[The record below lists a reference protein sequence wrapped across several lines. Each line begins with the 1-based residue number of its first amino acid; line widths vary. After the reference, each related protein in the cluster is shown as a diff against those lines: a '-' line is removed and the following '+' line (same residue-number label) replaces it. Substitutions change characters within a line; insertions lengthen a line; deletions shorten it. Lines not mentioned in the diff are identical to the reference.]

1 MLKSLELSGFKSF
14 AKKSELEFSAPI
26 TSIVGP
32 NGSGKS
38 NIAESIRFVLGEQSL
53 KSLRGKKGEDMIFN
67 GSKAIPAMNRAH
79 VSITFDNS
87 KRMFSLEGELSGDIN
102 LNFDEITIT
111 REVYRDGTNKYL
123 INGSQVRLR
132 DIIELLASVN
142 IGASGHHII
151 SQGEADR
158 ILNANIV
165 ERRTM
170 IEEALGLKIYQ
181 WKISDG
187 EKKLER
193 TRENTEKAES
203 LRREIAPHIK
213 FLKKQVEKVEKA
225 EELRVELSSL
235 YAEYLKREEF
245 YVTREKEKIGK
256 EKSALT
262 NTLRDV
268 EKMIGSIKDSLAS
281 RERNQETFSSLR
293 RFEEGLRAIRR
304 DKDELSRKLGRLE
317 GRIEI
322 EEERKKE
329 AEANTQEEE
338 GAQIPVSRVRSFAE
352 RINSLLAEGEMV
364 DDIVTIKSLFVALKQ
379 LTNDFLA
386 LLHENIP
393 QRAVF
398 SDEDFAR
405 LRSECVAVEE
415 DIFKKEGEENS
426 LNLEYMKAKSELEK
440 DKDLSHEHERKLYE
454 LSAHRSECVSKLD
467 ILFSKEH
474 SVLREEE
481 IMKIEIEEAKVLIGN
496 DAMRYQT
503 FELDESSLLSESR
516 EIQEDR
522 RKKLERTKIRLEDMG
537 AAGGAELMREYQ
549 EVSERDTFLEREIG
563 DLKRSAEDIEALI
576 TNLREKLNNQFSE
589 GIEKINKQFDEFFK
603 LMFGGGAATLS
614 IVEEKRKQKSI
625 GFDPDTGEELYD
637 ELSEDEDIKHGID
650 IKVSLPQKKIRDLQ
664 MLSGGER
671 ALTSIALIF
680 AVSQVNPPPFLVL
693 DETDAA
699 LDEANSR
706 KYADMLENLAKH
718 SQLVVI
724 THNRETMSRAGVLYG
739 ITTAGDAASRLL
751 SVKFEEAVAVA
762 K

>member
-38 NIAESIRFVLGEQSL
+38 NVAESIRFVLGEQSL

-67 GSKAIPAMNRAH
+67 GSKTIPAMNRAH
-79 VSITFDNS
+79 VSITFDNT
-87 KRMFSLEGELSGDIN
+87 KRVFSLEGELSGDIN

-132 DIIELLASVN
+132 DVVELLASVN

-158 ILNANIV
+158 ILNANII

-170 IEEALGLKIYQ
+170 IEESLGLKIYQ

-225 EELRVELSSL
+225 EQLRVELSDL

-245 YVTREKEKIGK
+245 YIVREKEKIGK
-256 EKSALT
+256 EKGVLVA
-262 NTLRDV
+262 TLRDV

-281 RERNQETFSSLR
+281 REKNLDTLSGLR
-293 RFEEGLRAIRR
+293 RFEEGLRTIRAE
-304 DKDELSRKLGRLE
+304 KDELSRKLGRLE

-322 EEERKKE
+322 EQERKKE
-329 AEANTQEEE
+329 LEEMSKEEE
-338 GAQIPVSRVRSFAE
+338 VAQISASKARGFAE
-352 RINSLLAEGEMV
+352 KISELSAKGEVENDVFTLKPILA
-364 DDIVTIKSLFVALKQ
+364 ALKQ
-379 LTNDFLA
+379 LASDFLET
-386 LLHENIP
+386 LRESTP
-393 QRAVF
+393 QRVVF
-398 SDEDFAR
+398 SEEDFER
-405 LRSECVAVEE
+405 LKGECEVIEK
-415 DIFKKEGEENS
+415 DIERKEGEENS
-426 LNLEYMKAKSELEK
+426 LNLEYMKAKAELEK
-440 DKDLSHEHERKLYE
+440 DKDLSHDRERKLYE

-467 ILFSKEH
+467 ILSSKEH
-474 SVLREEE
+474 SVLRDEEMMRTE
-481 IMKIEIEEAKVLIGN
+481 QQEALVLIGA
-496 DAMRYQT
+496 DSLRYKD
-503 FELDESSLLSESR
+503 FELDEVSAATEPR

-522 RKKLERTKIRLEDMG
+522 RKKMERIKIRLEDMG
-537 AAGGAELMREYQ
+537 GAGGVELMREYQ
-549 EVSERDTFLEREIG
+549 EVSERDTFLEREIF
-563 DLKRSAEDIEALI
+563 DLKKSAEDIESLI
-576 TNLREKLNNQFSE
+576 SNLREKLNKQFSD

-603 LMFGGGAATLS
+603 LMFDGGNASLL
-614 IVEEKRKQKSI
+614 IIEEKRKPKSI
-625 GFDPDTGEELYD
+625 GFDPDTGEELYE
-637 ELSEDEDIKHGID
+637 ELSDDEEVKYGID

-706 KYADMLENLAKH
+706 KYADMLTNLARH

>member
-102 LNFDEITIT
+102 LNFDKITIT

-132 DIIELLASVN
+132 DVIELLASVN

-158 ILNANIV
+158 ILNANII

-245 YVTREKEKIGK
+245 YLTREKEKIGK

-281 RERNQETFSSLR
+281 RERNLETLSSLR

-329 AEANTQEEE
+329 AESNVQEEE
-338 GAQIPVSRVRSFAE
+338 GAQISVSRVRSFAE
-352 RINSLLAEGEMV
+352 RINSLLTEGE
-364 DDIVTIKSLFVALKQ
+364 TINDVLAVRTLFTSLKQ
-379 LTNDFLA
+379 ITNDLLA
-386 LLHENIP
+386 VLRENIP
-393 QRAVF
+393 QRVIF
-398 SDEDFAR
+398 SEEDFTR
-405 LRSECVAVEE
+405 LKSECEE
-415 DIFKKEGEENS
+415 IEENIRQKDGEENS

-467 ILFSKEH
+467 ILSSKEH
-474 SVLREEE
+474 SVLRDEEM
-481 IMKIEIEEAKVLIGN
+481 MKTEIEEAKVLIGN

-503 FELDESSLLSESR
+503 FEIDESSLMSESR

-522 RKKLERTKIRLEDMG
+522 RKKMERMKIRLEDMG

-576 TNLREKLNNQFSE
+576 TNLRDKLNNQFSE

-603 LMFGGGAATLS
+603 LMFDGGSATLS
-614 IVEEKRKQKSI
+614 IIEEKRKQKSI

-637 ELSEDEDIKHGID
+637 ESSEDEDIKYGID
-650 IKVSLPQKKIRDLQ
+650 IKVNLPQKKIRDLQ

>member
-67 GSKAIPAMNRAH
+67 GSKAIPVMNRAH

-102 LNFDEITIT
+102 LNFDKITIT

-158 ILNANIV
+158 ILNANII

-245 YVTREKEKIGK
+245 YLTREKEKIGK
-256 EKSALT
+256 EKSVLT

-281 RERNQETFSSLR
+281 RERNLETLSSLR

-329 AEANTQEEE
+329 AESNVQEEE

-352 RINSLLAEGEMV
+352 RVNSLLSEGETIN
-364 DDIVTIKSLFVALKQ
+364 DILAIRTLFASLKQ
-379 LTNDFLA
+379 LTSDFLVI
-386 LLHENIP
+386 LRENIP
-393 QRAVF
+393 QRVIF
-398 SDEDFAR
+398 SEEDFAR
-405 LRSECVAVEE
+405 LRSECVSVEE
-415 DIFKKEGEENS
+415 DILKKEGEENS

-467 ILFSKEH
+467 VLSSKEH
-474 SVLREEE
+474 SVLRDEEM
-481 IMKIEIEEAKVLIGN
+481 MKTEIEEAKVLIGN
-496 DAMRYQT
+496 DSMRYQT
-503 FELDESSLLSESR
+503 FEIDESSLMSEPR

-522 RKKLERTKIRLEDMG
+522 RKKMERMKIRLEDMG

-576 TNLREKLNNQFSE
+576 TNLRDKLNNQFSE

-603 LMFGGGAATLS
+603 LMFDGGSATLS
-614 IVEEKRKQKSI
+614 IIEEKRKQKSI

-637 ELSEDEDIKHGID
+637 EASEDEDVKYGID
-650 IKVSLPQKKIRDLQ
+650 IKVNLPQKKIRDLQ

>member
-132 DIIELLASVN
+132 DVIELLASVN

-158 ILNANIV
+158 ILNANII

-256 EKSALT
+256 EKSALA
-262 NTLRDV
+262 NALRDV

-281 RERNQETFSSLR
+281 RERNQETLSSLR

-329 AEANTQEEE
+329 IEASAKEEE
-338 GAQIPVSRVRSFAE
+338 GAQIPVSRVRSFTE
-352 RINSLLAEGEMV
+352 KINTLITEGETA
-364 DDIVTIKSLFVALKQ
+364 DDILATKSIFVALKQ
-379 LTNDFLA
+379 LTSDFLG
-386 LLHENIP
+386 
-393 QRAVF
+393 RRF
-398 SDEDFAR
+398 
-405 LRSECVAVEE
+405 RS
-415 DIFKKEGEENS
+415 
-426 LNLEYMKAKSELEK
+426 
-440 DKDLSHEHERKLYE
+440 
-454 LSAHRSECVSKLD
+454 
-467 ILFSKEH
+467 
-474 SVLREEE
+474 
-481 IMKIEIEEAKVLIGN
+481 
-496 DAMRYQT
+496 T
-503 FELDESSLLSESR
+503 
-516 EIQEDR
+516 
-522 RKKLERTKIRLEDMG
+522 TK
-537 AAGGAELMREYQ
+537 
-549 EVSERDTFLEREIG
+549 
-563 DLKRSAEDIEALI
+563 
-576 TNLREKLNNQFSE
+576 
-589 GIEKINKQFDEFFK
+589 
-603 LMFGGGAATLS
+603 
-614 IVEEKRKQKSI
+614 
-625 GFDPDTGEELYD
+625 
-637 ELSEDEDIKHGID
+637 
-650 IKVSLPQKKIRDLQ
+650 
-664 MLSGGER
+664 
-671 ALTSIALIF
+671 
-680 AVSQVNPPPFLVL
+680 
-693 DETDAA
+693 
-699 LDEANSR
+699 
-706 KYADMLENLAKH
+706 
-718 SQLVVI
+718 
-724 THNRETMSRAGVLYG
+724 
-739 ITTAGDAASRLL
+739 
-751 SVKFEEAVAVA
+751 
-762 K
+762 

>member
-38 NIAESIRFVLGEQSL
+38 NVAESIRFVLGEQSL

-67 GSKAIPAMNRAH
+67 GSKTIPAMNRAH

-87 KRMFSLEGELSGDIN
+87 KRMFSIEGELAGDIN

-132 DIIELLASVN
+132 DVIELLASVN

-170 IEEALGLKIYQ
+170 VEEALGLKIYQ

-225 EELRVELSSL
+225 EQLRVELSSL
-235 YAEYLKREEF
+235 YAEYLRREEF
-245 YVTREKEKIGK
+245 YLTREKEKIGK
-256 EKSALT
+256 EKKILT
-262 NTLRDV
+262 ESLRDV
-268 EKMIGSIKDSLAS
+268 ERMIGSIKDSLAS
-281 RERNQETFSSLR
+281 REKNLDTLSGLR
-293 RFEEGLRAIRR
+293 RFEEGLRAIRAK
-304 DKDELSRKLGRLE
+304 KDELSRKLGRLE
-317 GRIEI
+317 GRIEL

-329 AEANTQEEE
+329 IEASAKEEE
-338 GAQIPVSRVRSFAE
+338 GAVIPASKARVFAE
-352 RINSLLAEGEMV
+352 EINKLISEGEKI
-364 DDIVTIKSLFVALKQ
+364 DDIFTVKSLFTAIKQ
-379 LTNDFLA
+379 LAHEFLNSIR
-386 LLHENIP
+386 ESVP

-398 SDEDFAR
+398 SAEDFAR
-405 LRSECVAVEE
+405 LQNERGVIEKEISG
-415 DIFKKEGEENS
+415 KEGEENS
-426 LNLEYMKAKSELEK
+426 LNLEYMKAKGELEK
-440 DKDLSHEHERKLYE
+440 DKDLSHERERKLYE

-467 ILFSKEH
+467 ILSSKEH
-474 SVLREEE
+474 SVLRDEEMMANE
-481 IMKIEIEEAKVLIGN
+481 LEEASALIGA
-496 DAMRYQT
+496 DSLRYKT
-503 FELDESSLLSESR
+503 FELDEPSAMAEPR

-522 RKKLERTKIRLEDMG
+522 RKKMERIKIRLEDMG
-537 AAGGAELMREYQ
+537 GAGGAELMKEYQ
-549 EVSERDTFLEREIG
+549 EVSERDTFLEREIN
-563 DLKRSAEDIEALI
+563 DLKRSAEDIESLI
-576 TNLREKLNNQFSE
+576 ANLREKLNNQFSD
-589 GIEKINKQFDEFFK
+589 GIVKINKQFDEFFK
-603 LMFGGGAATLS
+603 LMFGGGTASLS
-614 IVEEKRKQKSI
+614 IVEERRKPKSI
-625 GFDPDTGEELYD
+625 GFDPDTGEELYED
-637 ELSEDEDIKHGID
+637 LSEDEEVKHGID

-706 KYADMLENLAKH
+706 KYADMLTNLAKH

>member
-67 GSKAIPAMNRAH
+67 GSKTIPAMNRAH

-87 KRMFSLEGELSGDIN
+87 KRMFSLEGELAGDIN

-158 ILNANIV
+158 ILNANII

-245 YVTREKEKIGK
+245 YLTREKEKIGK

-268 EKMIGSIKDSLAS
+268 ERMIGSIKDSLAS
-281 RERNQETFSSLR
+281 RERNQETLSSLR

-329 AEANTQEEE
+329 IEASTKEEE
-338 GAQIPVSRVRSFAE
+338 GAQIPVSRVRSFTE
-352 RINSLLAEGEMV
+352 KINALIKEGETT
-364 DDIVTIKSLFVALKQ
+364 DDIVTTRSLFVALKQ

-386 LLHENIP
+386 ILRENIP
-393 QRAVF
+393 QKVIF
-398 SDEDFAR
+398 SEEDFAR

-467 ILFSKEH
+467 ILSSKEH
-474 SVLREEE
+474 SVLRDEEM
-481 IMKIEIEEAKVLIGN
+481 MKTEIEEAKVLIGN
-496 DAMRYQT
+496 DAMRYQI
-503 FELDESSLLSESR
+503 FEIDETSLLSEQR

-522 RKKLERTKIRLEDMG
+522 RRKMERMKIRLEDMG

-637 ELSEDEDIKHGID
+637 ESSEDEDIKYGID

-751 SVKFEEAVAVA
+751 SVKFEEAIAVA

>member
-38 NIAESIRFVLGEQSL
+38 NVAESIRFVLGEQSL

-79 VSITFDNS
+79 VSITFDNT
-87 KRMFSLEGELSGDIN
+87 KRVFSLEGELSGDIN

-132 DIIELLASVN
+132 DIVELLASVN

-158 ILNANIV
+158 ILNANII

-170 IEEALGLKIYQ
+170 IEESLGLKIYQ

-225 EELRVELSSL
+225 EQLRVELSDL

-245 YVTREKEKIGK
+245 YIVREKEKIGR
-256 EKSALT
+256 EKGILV

-281 RERNQETFSSLR
+281 REKNLDTLSGLR
-293 RFEEGLRAIRR
+293 RFEEGLRTIRA

-322 EEERKKE
+322 EQERKKE
-329 AEANTQEEE
+329 MEEMSKEEE
-338 GAQIPVSRVRSFAE
+338 VAQISASKARLFAE
-352 RINSLLAEGEMV
+352 KISELSAKGEIANDVFTLKPILA
-364 DDIVTIKSLFVALKQ
+364 ALKQ
-379 LTNDFLA
+379 LANEFLET
-386 LLHENIP
+386 LRESTP
-393 QRAVF
+393 QRVVF
-398 SDEDFAR
+398 SEEDFER
-405 LRSECVAVEE
+405 LKGECEVIER
-415 DIFKKEGEENS
+415 DIERKEGEENS
-426 LNLEYMKAKSELEK
+426 LNLEYMKAKAELEK
-440 DKDLSHEHERKLYE
+440 DKDLSHDRERKLYE

-467 ILFSKEH
+467 ILSSKEH
-474 SVLREEE
+474 SVLRDEEMMRTE
-481 IMKIEIEEAKVLIGN
+481 QQEALVLIGA
-496 DAMRYQT
+496 DSLRYKD
-503 FELDESSLLSESR
+503 FELDEVSAATEPR

-522 RKKLERTKIRLEDMG
+522 RKKMERIKIRLEDMG
-537 AAGGAELMREYQ
+537 GAGGAELMREYQ
-549 EVSERDTFLEREIG
+549 EVSERDTFLEREIS
-563 DLKRSAEDIEALI
+563 DLKKSAEDIESLI
-576 TNLREKLNNQFSE
+576 SSLREKLNKQFSE

-603 LMFGGGAATLS
+603 LMFDGGNASLL
-614 IVEEKRKQKSI
+614 IIEEKRKPKSI
-625 GFDPDTGEELYD
+625 GFDPDTGEELYE
-637 ELSEDEDIKHGID
+637 ELSDDEEVKYGID

-706 KYADMLENLAKH
+706 KYADMLTNLARH

>member
-132 DIIELLASVN
+132 DVIELLASVN

-158 ILNANIV
+158 ILNANII

-256 EKSALT
+256 EKSALA
-262 NTLRDV
+262 NALRDV

-281 RERNQETFSSLR
+281 RERNQETLSSLR

-329 AEANTQEEE
+329 IEASAKEEE
-338 GAQIPVSRVRSFAE
+338 GAQIPVSRVRSFTE
-352 RINSLLAEGEMV
+352 KINTLITEGETA
-364 DDIVTIKSLFVALKQ
+364 DDILATKSIFVALKQ
-379 LTNDFLA
+379 LTSDFLA
-386 LLHENIP
+386 LLHENVP

-398 SDEDFAR
+398 SEEDFVR
-405 LRSECVAVEE
+405 LQNEREVIEE
-415 DIFKKEGEENS
+415 DIRQKEGEENS

-467 ILFSKEH
+467 ILSSNEH
-474 SVLREEE
+474 SVLRDEEM
-481 IMKIEIEEAKVLIGN
+481 MKTEIEEAKVLIGN

-503 FELDESSLLSESR
+503 FELDGSSLLSEPR

-576 TNLREKLNNQFSE
+576 ANLREKLNNQFSE

-603 LMFGGGAATLS
+603 LMFGGGAATLL

>member
-38 NIAESIRFVLGEQSL
+38 NVAESIRFVLGEQSL

-67 GSKAIPAMNRAH
+67 GSKTIPAMNRAH
-79 VSITFDNS
+79 VSITFDNT
-87 KRMFSLEGELSGDIN
+87 KRVFSLEGELSGDIN

-132 DIIELLASVN
+132 DIVELLASVN

-158 ILNANIV
+158 ILNANII

-170 IEEALGLKIYQ
+170 IEESLGLKIYQ

-225 EELRVELSSL
+225 EQLRVELSEL

-245 YVTREKEKIGK
+245 YIGREKEKIEK
-256 EKSALT
+256 EKGVLV

-281 RERNQETFSSLR
+281 REKNLDTLSGLR
-293 RFEEGLRAIRR
+293 RFEEGLRTIRAE
-304 DKDELSRKLGRLE
+304 KDELSRKLGRLE

-322 EEERKKE
+322 EQERKKE
-329 AEANTQEEE
+329 FEEMVKEEE
-338 GAQIPVSRVRSFAE
+338 VAQISASKARGFAE
-352 RINSLLAEGEMV
+352 KVSELSAKGEMANDV
-364 DDIVTIKSLFVALKQ
+364 FTLKPILAALKQ
-379 LTNDFLA
+379 LANEFLQT
-386 LLHENIP
+386 LKESVP

-398 SDEDFAR
+398 SEEDFEK
-405 LRSECVAVEE
+405 LKIECEGIE
-415 DIFKKEGEENS
+415 KEIESKEGEENS
-426 LNLEYMKAKSELEK
+426 LNLEYMKAKAELEK
-440 DKDLSHEHERKLYE
+440 DKDLSHDRERKLYE

-467 ILFSKEH
+467 ILSSKEH
-474 SVLREEE
+474 SVLRDEEMMRTE
-481 IMKIEIEEAKVLIGN
+481 QQEALVLIGA
-496 DAMRYQT
+496 DSLRYKD
-503 FELDESSLLSESR
+503 FELDEESALNEPR
-516 EIQEDR
+516 DVQEDR
-522 RKKLERTKIRLEDMG
+522 RKKMERIKIRLEDMG
-537 AAGGAELMREYQ
+537 GAGGAELMREYQ
-549 EVSERDTFLEREIG
+549 EVSERDTFLEREIS
-563 DLKRSAEDIEALI
+563 DLKKSAEDIESLI
-576 TNLREKLNNQFSE
+576 SSLREKLNKQFSD

-603 LMFGGGAATLS
+603 LMFDGGNASLL
-614 IVEEKRKQKSI
+614 IIEEKRKPKSI
-625 GFDPDTGEELYD
+625 GFDPDTGEELYE
-637 ELSEDEDIKHGID
+637 ELSDDEEVKYGID

-706 KYADMLENLAKH
+706 KYADMLTNLARH

>member
-102 LNFDEITIT
+102 LNFDEIIIT

-158 ILNANIV
+158 ILNANII

-245 YVTREKEKIGK
+245 YLTREKEKIGK

-268 EKMIGSIKDSLAS
+268 ERMIGSIKDSLAS
-281 RERNQETFSSLR
+281 RERNLETLSSLR

-329 AEANTQEEE
+329 AEANAQEEE
-338 GAQIPVSRVRSFAE
+338 GAQIPVSKVRSFAE
-352 RINSLLAEGEMV
+352 RVNSLLAEGETIN
-364 DDIVTIKSLFVALKQ
+364 DILAIKSLFVSLKQ

-386 LLHENIP
+386 ILRENIP
-393 QRAVF
+393 QRVIF
-398 SDEDFAR
+398 SEEDFAR

-467 ILFSKEH
+467 ILSSKEH
-474 SVLREEE
+474 SVLRDEEM
-481 IMKIEIEEAKVLIGN
+481 MKTEIEEAKVLIGN

-503 FELDESSLLSESR
+503 FEIDESSLMSESR

-522 RKKLERTKIRLEDMG
+522 RKKMERMKIRLEDMG

-576 TNLREKLNNQFSE
+576 TNLRDKLNNQFSE

-603 LMFGGGAATLS
+603 LMFDGGSATLS
-614 IVEEKRKQKSI
+614 IIEEKRKQKSI

-637 ELSEDEDIKHGID
+637 ESSEDEDIKYGID
-650 IKVSLPQKKIRDLQ
+650 IKVNLPQKKIRDLQ

>member
-38 NIAESIRFVLGEQSL
+38 NVAESIRFVLGEQSL

-79 VSITFDNS
+79 VSITFDNT
-87 KRMFSLEGELSGDIN
+87 KRVFSLEGELSGDIN

-132 DIIELLASVN
+132 DIVELLASVN

-170 IEEALGLKIYQ
+170 IEESLGLKIYQ

-225 EELRVELSSL
+225 EQLRVELSDL

-245 YVTREKEKIGK
+245 YIVREKEKIGR
-256 EKSALT
+256 EKGILV

-281 RERNQETFSSLR
+281 REKNLDTLSGLR
-293 RFEEGLRAIRR
+293 RFEEGLRAIRAE
-304 DKDELSRKLGRLE
+304 KDELSRKLGRLE

-322 EEERKKE
+322 EQERKKE
-329 AEANTQEEE
+329 IEEMSREEE
-338 GAQIPVSRVRSFAE
+338 VAQISASKARLFAE
-352 RINSLLAEGEMV
+352 KISELSAKGEMANDV
-364 DDIVTIKSLFVALKQ
+364 FTLKPILAALRQ
-379 LTNDFLA
+379 LANDFLET
-386 LLHENIP
+386 LRESIP
-393 QRAVF
+393 QRVVF
-398 SDEDFAR
+398 SEEDFER
-405 LRSECVAVEE
+405 LKGECEVIEK
-415 DIFKKEGEENS
+415 DIERKEGEENS
-426 LNLEYMKAKSELEK
+426 LNLEYMKAKAELEK
-440 DKDLSHEHERKLYE
+440 DKDLSHDRERKLYE

-467 ILFSKEH
+467 ILSSKEH
-474 SVLREEE
+474 SVLRDEEM
-481 IMKIEIEEAKVLIGN
+481 MKTEQQEALVLIGA
-496 DAMRYQT
+496 DSLRYKN
-503 FELDESSLLSESR
+503 FELDEVSATPEPR

-522 RKKLERTKIRLEDMG
+522 RKKMERIKIRLEDMG
-537 AAGGAELMREYQ
+537 GAGGAELVREYQ
-549 EVSERDTFLEREIG
+549 EVSERDTFLEREIS
-563 DLKRSAEDIEALI
+563 DLKKSAEDIESLI
-576 TNLREKLNNQFSE
+576 SNLREKLNTQFSE

-603 LMFGGGAATLS
+603 LMFDGGNASLL
-614 IVEEKRKQKSI
+614 IIEEKRKPKSI
-625 GFDPDTGEELYD
+625 GFDPDTGEEIYEELTDD
-637 ELSEDEDIKHGID
+637 EEIKYGID

-706 KYADMLENLAKH
+706 KYADMLTNLARH